1 MYIAHDP
8 RRDAVRDRVARLRR
22 LLDAIDAQLPAAL
35 SERTGAALAR
45 SLDAA
50 AACIAD
56 ATREGL

>member
-1 MYIAHDP
+1 MYVAHDP
-8 RRDAVRDRVARLRR
+8 RRDAVRERVARLRR
-22 LLDAIDAQLPAAL
+22 LLDAVDAQLPATL

-56 ATREGL
+56 ATQEGL

>member
-8 RRDAVRDRVARLRR
+8 KRDAVRERVARLRR
-22 LLDAIDAQLPAAL
+22 LLDAVERELPATL

-50 AACIAD
+50 TACIAD